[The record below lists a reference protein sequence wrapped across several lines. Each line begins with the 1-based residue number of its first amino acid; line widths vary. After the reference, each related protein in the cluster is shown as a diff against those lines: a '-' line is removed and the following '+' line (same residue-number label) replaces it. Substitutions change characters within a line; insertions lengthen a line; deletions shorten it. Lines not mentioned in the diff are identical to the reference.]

1 MLRRTAA
8 ALVLFLFVSGA
19 MGQGSELPVVD
30 AKSFYLMDAASGA
43 VLAESRATEQLDP
56 ASLTK
61 LMTAYLAFEALAA
74 GEVALDDVVPVSERA
89 WRAPGSRMFIEVGSQ
104 VAFDDLLRGLI
115 IQSGN
120 DAAIAIAE
128 RLAGSEQEFV
138 AAMNATAAE
147 LGMTGTSFRNPSGL
161 PAREHV
167 STARDLALLAR
178 ALIRDFPEEYSRFSE
193 REFTYNEIPQY
204 NRNDLLWQGAGVDG
218 LKTGYTREA
227 GYCLVSSAER
237 DGMRLIAVILGSTSD
252 GKRGEGS
259 LALLEYGFDAWETH
273 RLYTRGETVAQARV
287 FKGNLETLALGPAA
301 DVVVTVPRGSYATL
315 GASAALTAEL
325 VAPLSPDQVVGD
337 LEVTLGDTR
346 IASQPLVVLTE
357 VKRGS
362 IISRVAGSVALWF
375 D

>member
-1 MLRRTAA
+1 MRRFAA
-8 ALVLFLFVSGA
+8 ALALLAFAGVA
-19 MGQGSELPVVD
+19 MGQGSGLPAVD
-30 AKSFYLMDAASGA
+30 ARSYYLMDAASGT
-43 VLAESRATEQLDP
+43 VLAESNASEQLDP

-61 LMTAYLAFEALAA
+61 LMTAYLAFRALAT
-74 GEVALDDVVPVSERA
+74 GEVALDDLVEVSERA
-89 WRAPGSRMFIEVGSQ
+89 WRAPGSRMFIEVGSV
-104 VAFDDLLRGLI
+104 VAFDDLLKGLI

-128 RLAGSEQEFV
+128 RLAGSEQDFV
-138 AAMNATAAE
+138 AAMNETAAG
-147 LGMTGTSFRNPSGL
+147 LGMTGTTFRNPSGL

-167 STARDLALLAR
+167 STAHDLALLAR
-178 ALIRDFPEEYSRFSE
+178 ALISDFPEEYARFSE
-193 REFTYNEIPQY
+193 REFSYNTIQQK
-204 NRNDLLWQGAGVDG
+204 NRNSLLWQDNSVDG

-237 DGMRLIAVILGSTSD
+237 GGMRLIAVVLGSTTEET
-252 GKRGEGS
+252 RRVGS

-273 RLYTRGETVAQARV
+273 RLYKRGEAVAEARV
-287 FKGNLETLALGPAA
+287 FKGNLDTLALGPAA

-325 VAPLSPDQVVGD
+325 IAPLSPDQVVGD
-337 LEVTLGDTR
+337 LEITLGDTR
-346 IASQPLVVLTE
+346 IASQPLVALTE